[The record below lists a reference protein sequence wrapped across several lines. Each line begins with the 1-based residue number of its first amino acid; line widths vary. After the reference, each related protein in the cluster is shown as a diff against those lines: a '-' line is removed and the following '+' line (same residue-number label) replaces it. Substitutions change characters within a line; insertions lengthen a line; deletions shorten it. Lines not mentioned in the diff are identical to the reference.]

1 MFNEPSTAQPLNED
15 PEGELI
21 GAASFLGHFV
31 EQLEGLIES
40 LRLAE
45 GVDEEVE
52 VVGLRGDT
60 YGEHVGVQRRGQ
72 WELGSE
78 GLQVCN
84 GLVDVAQLGE
94 DSDHGSEGRVWNVV
108 HFGGGEDAGCNL

>member
-60 YGEHVGVQRRGQ
+60 CGEHVGV
-72 WELGSE
+72 
-78 GLQVCN
+78 
-84 GLVDVAQLGE
+84 
-94 DSDHGSEGRVWNVV
+94 
-108 HFGGGEDAGCNL
+108 

>member
-1 MFNEPSTAQPLNED
+1 MFNEASAAQAANED
-15 PEGELI
+15 PESELI
-21 GAASFLGHFV
+21 GAASFLGHFF
-31 EQLEGLIES
+31 EQLECMIES
-40 LRLAE
+40 ARLAE
-45 GVDEEVE
+45 RMDEEVE
-52 VVGLRGDT
+52 GVGLRGDT
-60 YGEHVGVQRRGQ
+60 CGEHVGVQRRGQ

-108 HFGGGEDAGCNL
+108 HFGGGEDAGCDL

>member
-1 MFNEPSTAQPLNED
+1 M
-15 PEGELI
+15 
-21 GAASFLGHFV
+21 
-31 EQLEGLIES
+31 
-40 LRLAE
+40 
-45 GVDEEVE
+45 
-52 VVGLRGDT
+52 
-60 YGEHVGVQRRGQ
+60 
-72 WELGSE
+72 GSE